1 MIVVIII
8 VVIIIAVILL
18 IVAILFPFYYPKKQE
33 ERNTPPVYKK
43 KKKKQKTYWVKD
55 VTIPDTDSVDYFKK
69 GGKIKKSP
77 SKITKNYDDLLQ
89 REEWLKKRKE
99 ILTRDNYECCRCH
112 KKNVQLNVH
121 HKYYLKDK
129 NGNPVDPWDYPNS
142 ALITLCRDC
151 HKLVHQNTKIKWFY
165 KFK

>member
-1 MIVVIII
+1 MMIVSTFIILGI
-8 VVIIIAVILL
+8 CLL
-18 IVAILFPFYYPKKQE
+18 IFIIFIFRHEKQE
-33 ERNTPPVYKK
+33 ERNILSIY
-43 KKKKQKTYWVKD
+43 
-55 VTIPDTDSVDYFKK
+55 KK

-77 SKITKNYDDLLQ
+77 PKITKNYDDLLQ
-89 REEWLKKRKE
+89 REEWLKKREE
-99 ILTRDNYECCRCH
+99 ILKRDNYECCRCH

-129 NGNPVDPWDYPNS
+129 KGNPVDPWNYPNS

-165 KFK
+165 KNFK